1 MENQL
6 KLQEENYRLRN
17 TISQYKQ
24 VARLTSW
31 LDDGTLKGGYRVVKS
46 IQERDA
52 IDSCHRKI
60 GMIVSVQESETEYT
74 NYRLIK
80 NNTWIEVTTD
90 GNVPGQ
96 PGPPG
101 EDGEAATIDV
111 GTVITVEPDEPAVIT
126 NTGTPNEA
134 IFDFEIPRGQDG
146 ESATIE
152 VGSVTS
158 VISSKPPKVINVG
171 SDKDA
176 IFNFEIPVGA
186 DGKSATLNVGTVT
199 TVDSNESATITNT
212 GTDSNAIFNFEIPKG
227 EKGDRGDVSLLNFNI
242 DTDMH
247 LIMNLE
253 TNTNLNF
260 TLDNNGHLILLQ

>member
-90 GNVPGQ
+90 GDV

-101 EDGEAATIDV
+101 PQGPIGDI
-111 GTVITVEPDEPAVIT
+111 
-126 NTGTPNEA
+126 
-134 IFDFEIPRGQDG
+134 
-146 ESATIE
+146 
-152 VGSVTS
+152 S
-158 VISSKPPKVINVG
+158 VI
-171 SDKDA
+171 
-176 IFNFEIPVGA
+176 NFQVN
-186 DGKSATLNVGTVT
+186 D
-199 TVDSNESATITNT
+199 
-212 GTDSNAIFNFEIPKG
+212 
-227 EKGDRGDVSLLNFNI
+227 
-242 DTDMH
+242 DMH
-247 LIMNLE
+247 LIMDLQ
-253 TNTNLNF
+253 TNSDLNF
-260 TLDNNGHLILLQ
+260 ELKDNGRLILI